1 LLNGKLKESRVT
13 KIALGSLYRCAAEKS
28 ATGSHLAGEKEMIR
42 ERSPEDFQTEA
53 GIVGQSRSL
62 LRAVEKLPAIARSD
76 VGVLICGESG
86 TGKELVARAIHYL
99 SERAPFAFM
108 AVNCGSFPD
117 GLLESEFFGH
127 ERGAF
132 TGAHSRRDGLIAQAN
147 RGTLFLDE
155 VDSLTMKAQVNLLR
169 VLQDKKFRCLGS
181 TAERESNVRF
191 IAASN
196 RPVSALVQ
204 SGSFREDLYYRLC
217 VFTVFLPPLRE
228 RKDDILPLA
237 AHFLRKHAPAKGVAI
252 KLSPEVRSALEAYE
266 WPGNIRELENTIIRG
281 LYLSRNGTIELEDI
295 GLTLPESAK
304 DKSRVPQSFKAA
316 KQEAVEAFEREYLGR
331 LMQEHGGNVSHAAR
345 AAGKDRRDLG
355 RLLKKYQLDTEA
367 GGLRATT
374 IRWNESDASNARNRE
389 IAIPFIDGEYI
400 EP

>member
-1 LLNGKLKESRVT
+1 MS
-13 KIALGSLYRCAAEKS
+13 
-28 ATGSHLAGEKEMIR
+28 R
-42 ERSPEDFQTEA
+42 ERSPEDFQIEA
-53 GIVGQSRSL
+53 GIVGQSQSL
-62 LRAVEKLPAIARSD
+62 LRAVGKLPAIARSD
-76 VGVLICGESG
+76 AGVLICGESG

-99 SERAPFAFM
+99 SERGPFAFL
-108 AVNCGSFPD
+108 AVNCGAFPD
-117 GLLESEFFGH
+117 ALLESEFFGH

-132 TGAHSRRDGLIAQAN
+132 TGAQARRDGLIAQAD

-181 TAERESNVRF
+181 MSEKQSNVRF

-196 RPVSALVQ
+196 QAMSPLVQ

-217 VFTVFLPPLRE
+217 VFTFYLPPLRD

-237 AHFLRKHAPAKGVAI
+237 EHFLRKHAPANGMEI
-252 KLSPEVRSALEAYE
+252 KLSPGVRSALESYD

-281 LYLSRNGTIELEDI
+281 IYLNRNGTIELEDI
-295 GLTLPESAK
+295 GLAGPDVEK
-304 DKSRVPQSFKAA
+304 DRSRSPRSFKAA

-331 LMQEHGGNVSHAAR
+331 LMLEHRGNVSHAAR

-355 RLLKKYQLDTEA
+355 RLLKKYRLDREA
-367 GGLRATT
+367 MGVRATA
-374 IRWNESDASNARNRE
+374 IRWNERCDRNTSNRE
-389 IAIPFIDGEYI
+389 IATPFIGGQFI
-400 EP
+400 ES

>member
-1 LLNGKLKESRVT
+1 MSR
-13 KIALGSLYRCAAEKS
+13 G
-28 ATGSHLAGEKEMIR
+28 
-42 ERSPEDFQTEA
+42 RSPEDFQIEA

-76 VGVLICGESG
+76 AGVLICGESG

-99 SERAPFAFM
+99 SERGPFAFL
-108 AVNCGSFPD
+108 AVNCGSFPE

-132 TGAHSRRDGLIAQAN
+132 TGAHAHRDGLIAQAN

-181 TAERESNVRF
+181 TTERESNVRF

-196 RPVSALVQ
+196 RAMCPLVQ
-204 SGSFREDLYYRLC
+204 SGCFREDLYYRLC
-217 VFTVFLPPLRE
+217 VFTVVLPPLRE
-228 RKDDILPLA
+228 RQEDVVSLA
-237 AHFLRKHAPAKGVAI
+237 THFLRKHEPASGAGM
-252 KLSPEVRSALEAYE
+252 KLSPEARSALEAYE

-281 LYLSRNGTIELEDI
+281 IYLSRNGTIELDDI
-295 GLTLPESAK
+295 GLPPPDAAK
-304 DKSRVPQSFKAA
+304 DRSHGPQSFKAA

-331 LMQEHGGNVSHAAR
+331 LMLEHRGNVSHAAR

-355 RLLKKYQLDTEA
+355 RLLKKYQLDNELA
-367 GGLRATT
+367 GARAA
-374 IRWNESDASNARNRE
+374 IR
-389 IAIPFIDGEYI
+389 
-400 EP
+400 

>member
-1 LLNGKLKESRVT
+1 MS
-13 KIALGSLYRCAAEKS
+13 
-28 ATGSHLAGEKEMIR
+28 R
-42 ERSPEDFQTEA
+42 ERRPEDFQIEA
-53 GIVGQSRSL
+53 GIVGQSRAL

-76 VGVLICGESG
+76 AGVLICGESG

-108 AVNCGSFPD
+108 AVNCGSLPD

-132 TGAHSRRDGLIAQAN
+132 TGAHARRDGLIAQAN

-196 RPVSALVQ
+196 RAMRPLVQ
-204 SGSFREDLYYRLC
+204 SGGFREDLYYRLC

-228 RKDDILPLA
+228 RKNDILPLA
-237 AHFLRKHAPAKGVAI
+237 EHFLRKHAPTKGIAM
-252 KLSPEVRSALEAYE
+252 KLSPVVQSALESYE

-281 LYLSRNGTIELEDI
+281 IYLNHNGTIELEDI
-295 GLTLPESAK
+295 GLTLPDSAK
-304 DKSRVPQSFKAA
+304 DKVRVPQSFKAA

-331 LMQEHGGNVSHAAR
+331 LMLEHRGNVSHAAR

-355 RLLKKYQLDTEA
+355 RLLKKYQLDTEVA
-367 GGLRATT
+367 EVRASA
-374 IRWNESDASNARNRE
+374 IHWNESDATNTQNRA
-389 IAIPFIDGEYI
+389 IAMPFIDGEYI

>member
-1 LLNGKLKESRVT
+1 MR
-13 KIALGSLYRCAAEKS
+13 
-28 ATGSHLAGEKEMIR
+28 R
-42 ERSPEDFQTEA
+42 ERSPEDFQIEA
-53 GIVGQSRSL
+53 GLVGNSQSL
-62 LRAVEKLPAIARSD
+62 LQAVEKLPAIARSD
-76 VGVLICGESG
+76 AGVLICGESG

-99 SERAPFAFM
+99 SERGPFGFL

-132 TGAHSRRDGLIAQAN
+132 TGAHAHRDGLIAQAN

-169 VLQDKKFRCLGS
+169 VLQDKKFRSLGS

-196 RPVSALVQ
+196 RVMCSLVQ
-204 SGSFREDLYYRLC
+204 SGGFREDLYYRLC
-217 VFTVFLPPLRE
+217 VFTVSLPPLRE
-228 RKDDILPLA
+228 RKEDILTLA
-237 AHFLRKHAPAKGVAI
+237 EHFLRKHTPADGLVRT
-252 KLSPEVRSALEAYE
+252 LSPEVRSAFESYE

-281 LYLSRNGTIELEDI
+281 IYLNHNGTIDLEDI
-295 GLTLPESAK
+295 GLAIPDSPKSKSYSA
-304 DKSRVPQSFKAA
+304 QSFKAA

-331 LMQEHGGNVSHAAR
+331 LMLEHRGNVSHAAR

-355 RLLKKYQLDTEA
+355 RLLRKYRIDTERA
-367 GGLRATT
+367 ATRATA
-374 IRWNESDASNARNRE
+374 IRWNKTGAGNAQNRE
-389 IAIPFIDGEYI
+389 ITTPFINEEYV